1 MIYFAKDSL
10 MQNISFFF
18 TIINGICSYA
28 LNELMLYN
36 YFGELQSMVVFF
48 IDVIIA
54 TTALIIIYLEKEQ
67 LMGILKLKIPN

>member
-1 MIYFAKDSL
+1 
-10 MQNISFFF
+10 
-18 TIINGICSYA
+18 
-28 LNELMLYN
+28 MLYN

-48 IDVIIA
+48 IDIIIA